1 MFESVAEALLRK
13 LAKPRSD
20 PLGLGLGAIV
30 PPFTVDE
37 AGRTVTLQRWDTLL
51 RDIEATD
58 RRVQE
63 LSGMRQVTS
72 ARLEALTPHGVLGA
86 LVALAGVV
94 LAGIAFP
101 VIVMAMRW
109 TELFAPWRWAM
120 VSAFLVSVAGVGI
133 YIYRLSRSLVS
144 D

>member
-13 LAKPRSD
+13 LAKPRS
-20 PLGLGLGAIV
+20 
-30 PPFTVDE
+30 
-37 AGRTVTLQRWDTLL
+37 
-51 RDIEATD
+51 
-58 RRVQE
+58 
-63 LSGMRQVTS
+63 
-72 ARLEALTPHGVLGA
+72 
-86 LVALAGVV
+86 GVV

-109 TELFAPWRWAM
+109 TELSAPWRWAM